1 MNFQKIKGNFF
12 YKIILGK
19 TGLIMPFKFADIG
32 VQPDGLRQI
41 KNETGICH
49 SLKDFGGPAHV
60 RIIQSDD
67 RILKQAVFFKN
78 FHPHAKHHSQLLLH
92 YRIIAE
98 SSHGSKDY
106 FVKKY
111 VTYGNSCAII
121 IKKLCDMTA
130 LKWVNGMVE
139 GDVRREK
146 LLDILK
152 NSSGPVSGSSLS
164 RLLGVSRQVIVQ
176 DIALLRAGNAE
187 IFATPKGYILY
198 TQGPAKKY
206 RRSFMVNHT
215 KEQIVD
221 ELSLIV
227 DNGGKVLNVIVAH
240 DVYGQI
246 QADLILENKQD
257 VMEFYERMGS
267 SKAGPLLQI
276 SNGVH
281 IHTVE
286 AASERILD
294 NIERDLRRGAI

>member
-12 YKIILGK
+12 DKIILGK
-19 TGLIMPFKFADIG
+19 TGLIMPFKLTDIG
-32 VQPDGLRQI
+32 VQPDRLGQI
-41 KNETGICH
+41 KNEAGICH
-49 SLKDFGGPAHV
+49 SLKNFGGPAHI
-60 RIIQSDD
+60 RAIQGDD
-67 RILKQAVFFKN
+67 GILNQAVFFKN
-78 FHPHAKHHSQLLLH
+78 FHPHAKHDFQLLLH

-98 SSHGSKDY
+98 SFRGSKDY

-121 IKKLCDMTA
+121 IKKLYDMTV
-130 LKWVNGMVE
+130 LEWVNGMVE

-152 NSSGPVSGSSLS
+152 TVRDRFPEVPFQTAWCQPSGDRTGYRPSQG
-164 RLLGVSRQVIVQ
+164 RQCV
-176 DIALLRAGNAE
+176 E

-257 VMEFYERMGS
+257 VMEFYERMGF
-267 SKAGPLLQI
+267 SKSRAPAPDFQRHPYSYG
-276 SNGVH
+276 
-281 IHTVE
+281 
-286 AASERILD
+286 
-294 NIERDLRRGAI
+294 RGIVGTYSGQY

>member
-1 MNFQKIKGNFF
+1 
-12 YKIILGK
+12 
-19 TGLIMPFKFADIG
+19 
-32 VQPDGLRQI
+32 
-41 KNETGICH
+41 
-49 SLKDFGGPAHV
+49 
-60 RIIQSDD
+60 
-67 RILKQAVFFKN
+67 
-78 FHPHAKHHSQLLLH
+78 
-92 YRIIAE
+92 
-98 SSHGSKDY
+98 
-106 FVKKY
+106 
-111 VTYGNSCAII
+111 
-121 IKKLCDMTA
+121 
-130 LKWVNGMVE
+130 MVE
-139 GDVRREK
+139 GDIRREK

-164 RLLGVSRQVIVQ
+164 KALGVSRQAIVQ
-176 DIALLRAGNAE
+176 DIALLRAGDSE

-246 QADLILENKQD
+246 QAD
-257 VMEFYERMGS
+257 MGS

-294 NIERDLRRGAI
+294 NIERDLRERGYLVTE